1 MGSGQWI
8 VYGRQWTGVD
18 LKVKNFFTHVP
29 QTSILRMLIPVLIG
43 RLVKSAKGKVVKY
56 RDRHIEDSNSP

>member
-18 LKVKNFFTHVP
+18 LKELLYARTTNTNIKNANASTD
-29 QTSILRMLIPVLIG
+29 RKIG
-43 RLVKSAKGKVVKY
+43 EIGERKGSY
-56 RDRHIEDSNSP
+56 IWR